1 LLVRGRLA
9 LDSEDEENDS
19 DTGGDE
25 DGDDGEG
32 RGGSGSGRRR
42 FRRRVFSTAAEA
54 RLLSAIRV
62 TLGPAPMRVLRQ
74 SPVWRDYYDRRGE
87 PLDDEGTGGP
97 PSRALARQPGSM
109 GLRGRRLE
117 DRLMASVGLPPGA
130 WGAERAAAFAAFL
143 RPMLEFDPE
152 RRATAEAMLRH
163 EWLLSSEEE
172 EDVEQWRGVT
182 EVAEEEEEARPRP
195 GAAAAAVAAA
205 ERRPQPRLEIEEL
218 LPLP

>member
-1 LLVRGRLA
+1 VRGRLA
-9 LDSEDEENDS
+9 IDSDDEANDS

-32 RGGSGSGRRR
+32 EGNRRRR

-54 RLLSAIRV
+54 RLLSAVRA

-117 DRLMASVGLPPGA
+117 DRLMARVGLPPGA

-172 EDVEQWRGVT
+172 EDVEQWRGGVVT
-182 EVAEEEEEARPRP
+182 EEVGGGGEDDEGARGP
-195 GAAAAAVAAA
+195 GAAAVEAAA
-205 ERRPQPRLEIEEL
+205 RRPPRLQIEEL
-218 LPLP
+218 LPP